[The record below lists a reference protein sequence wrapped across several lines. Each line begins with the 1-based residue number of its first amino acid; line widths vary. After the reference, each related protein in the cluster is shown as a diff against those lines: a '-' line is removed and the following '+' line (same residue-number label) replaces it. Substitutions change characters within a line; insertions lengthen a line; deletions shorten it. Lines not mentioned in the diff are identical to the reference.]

1 MSQTKTFKTIIIYIF
16 VFRFF
21 FLFFIRLFLF
31 IFNLNTAKIL
41 TNPLWNV
48 KDCIYNANDWKNS
61 ENKKYNLWRRRK
73 KLKKEENNSQ
83 INTNNVTRSN
93 QGNIICNQC

>member
-1 MSQTKTFKTIIIYIF
+1 MSQTKTFKTIIIYICFTF
-16 VFRFF
+16 VCFF
-21 FLFFIRLFLF
+21 SLDYFLF

-61 ENKKYNLWRRRK
+61 ENKKYNL
-73 KLKKEENNSQ
+73 
-83 INTNNVTRSN
+83 
-93 QGNIICNQC
+93 